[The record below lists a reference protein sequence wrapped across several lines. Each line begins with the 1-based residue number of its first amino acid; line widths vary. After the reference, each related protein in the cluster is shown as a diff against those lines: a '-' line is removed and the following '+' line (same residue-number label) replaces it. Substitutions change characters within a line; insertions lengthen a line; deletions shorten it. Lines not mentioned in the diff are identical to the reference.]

1 MKRYFFRE
9 LLLITFFVTSA
20 CITTMAA
27 EPLQER
33 CDLLVYGSTPGAVAC
48 AVRAARE
55 GLDVT
60 LVTHAEHLGGLLTSG
75 LSTMDT
81 LYNGPRAPVYD
92 ELRAAIHAH
101 YRDTDGE
108 DSENYK
114 RSLPGEAKTK
124 FEARVVER
132 LIDDLLSR
140 ESRIRIVK
148 GFYPVEAVIQQRMIR
163 QVTFQA
169 MQSHERFSVVP
180 NAVADCS
187 YEADLAAV
195 ARVPYRVGRES
206 SDTFQEKHAGR
217 IFMRS
222 VPWPPANVDP
232 SDLAENRRLNLVHYN
247 SWYEIV
253 EVPGTADSAVQAYN
267 LRTLLTDD
275 PKNRL
280 PVTRPAGYNRETLVH
295 DLETRVNW
303 SSGIP
308 GTKLP
313 NRKTYWNLPEL
324 LGVQTNYVEGD
335 WAERQQV
342 RESHAQL
349 TLSLLYF
356 LQTDESIPETVR
368 NNWRSWGLPKDEFL
382 DNDHLPYEIYMRET
396 RRIIGR
402 KVFTEND
409 ALPVTGMKRAPVHP
423 DAIGITEWFLD
434 SHACTPEKIPGSI
447 WEGELLLKN
456 ITVPGQ
462 VSLQTLLPVDLDNL
476 LVPVCLSCSHIGWG
490 AIRLEPTW
498 MALGEAAAWGIV
510 LAARD
515 KVAPAFVKTDLLLRQ
530 LAEQRIMLSF
540 FNDVEH
546 DTHAN
551 WYVAIQYLG
560 TQGYF
565 GSYDALPE
573 MPLCHSLAKAW
584 AKHTAA
590 LLRGEMPDA
599 TAAACTHWKAELEG
613 GEPISASIFA
623 RLLDAACDTNHF
635 TEQLP
640 ILAIEPTTPVSRAN
654 ACRLIYSA
662 TVQGK

>member
-1 MKRYFFRE
+1 MTRNDFRV
-9 LLLITFFVTSA
+9 LLLISLFVMSTR
-20 CITTMAA
+20 ITTMAA
-27 EPLQER
+27 ESPVQ

-60 LVTHAEHLGGLLTSG
+60 LVTHAKHLGGLLTSG

-81 LYNGPRAPVYD
+81 LYNGPRAPLYD

-101 YRDTDGE
+101 YRDTDGA

-124 FEARVVER
+124 FEARVVEH
-132 LIDDLLSR
+132 LINDMLAH
-140 ESRIRIVK
+140 EPRIRVVK

-169 MQSHERFSVVP
+169 MLSNERFRVVP
-180 NAVADCS
+180 SAVADCS

-195 ARVPYRVGRES
+195 AGVPYRVGRES

-222 VPWPPANVDP
+222 VSWPPANVDP
-232 SDLAENRRLNLVHYN
+232 GYLAEYRRFNLVHYN

-253 EVPGTADSAVQAYN
+253 EAPGTADSAVQAYN

-275 PKNRL
+275 PDNRL
-280 PVTRPAGYNRETLVH
+280 PVTQPAGYNREALVH

-303 SSGIP
+303 DDRIP
-308 GTKLP
+308 GTKVP

-324 LGVQTNYVEGD
+324 LGVQTDYVEGD
-335 WAERQQV
+335 WAKRQQV

-356 LQTDESIPETVR
+356 LQTDQSIPEEVR
-368 NNWRSWGLPKDEFL
+368 NNWKKWGLPKDEFP
-382 DNDHLPYEIYMRET
+382 DSDHLPYEIYMRET

-402 KVFTEND
+402 EVFTEHD
-409 ALPVTGMKRAPVHP
+409 ALPVSGMKRAPVHP
-423 DAIGITEWFLD
+423 DSISITEWFLD

-462 VSLQTLLPVDLDNL
+462 VSWQTLLPVDLDNL
-476 LVPVCLSCSHIGWG
+476 LVPVCVSSSHIGWG

-515 KVAPAFVKTDLLLRQ
+515 KVAPASVKTDSLLRQ
-530 LAEQRIMLSF
+530 LAERRIMLSF

-546 DTHAN
+546 DTHTN
-551 WYVAIQYLG
+551 WYAAIQYLG

-565 GSYDALPE
+565 GFYDALPE
-573 MPLCHSLAKAW
+573 MRLHLPLAKAW
-584 AKHTAA
+584 VNHTAA
-590 LLRGEMPDA
+590 RQRGETPNA
-599 TAAACTHWKAELEG
+599 TAAACNHWKVEAEG
-613 GEPISASIFA
+613 GEPISASNFA
-623 RLLDAACDTNHF
+623 RLLDSACDTNHF

-640 ILAIEPTTPVSRAN
+640 ILAIEPTTPVTRAN

-662 TVQGK
+662 TVQGE